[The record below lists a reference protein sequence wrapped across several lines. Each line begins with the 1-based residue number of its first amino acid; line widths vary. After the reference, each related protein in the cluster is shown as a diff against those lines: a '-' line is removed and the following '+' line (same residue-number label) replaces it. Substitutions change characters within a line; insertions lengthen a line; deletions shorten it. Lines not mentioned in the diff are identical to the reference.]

1 MASVGA
7 LMRTAKKYLERGATM
22 ESGALEGVS
31 TEITKSHLKS
41 FVLFSKFNQE
51 SKKQIPRF

>member
-31 TEITKSHLKS
+31 TEITKSHLEP
-41 FVLFSKFNQE
+41 FVLFSKFN
-51 SKKQIPRF
+51 